1 MPSSQQYVYYLL
13 SDMAMLQLDDVI
25 YPQTGETRC
34 NATAIRQAARHITR
48 FYDAALAGTGLRGT
62 QYTTLLFLSR
72 QGPMTIGRLA
82 EAMVMDRTTV
92 GHLVKPLERD
102 GLLHIAPDPN
112 DRRSRQISV
121 TDDGQQRVRD
131 GFAAWE
137 QAQRVFEA
145 GFGTENAQRMR
156 KMMAAIV
163 ATELP
168 LD

>member
-1 MPSSQQYVYYLL
+1 MPQF
-13 SDMAMLQLDDVI
+13 DDVT

-34 NATAIRQAARHITR
+34 NSTAIRQAARHMTR

-72 QGPMTIGRLA
+72 QGPMPVGRLA

-102 GLLHIAPDPN
+102 GLLRIAPDPH
-112 DRRSRQISV
+112 DRRSRTV
-121 TDDGQQRVRD
+121 TVTEEGMRRVRD
-131 GFAAWE
+131 GYAAWE
-137 QAQRVFEA
+137 KAQGVFEA
-145 GFGTENAQRMR
+145 NFGTENAQQMR
-156 KMMAAIV
+156 KIMAAVV
-163 ATELP
+163 ATQLP

>member
-1 MPSSQQYVYYLL
+1 M
-13 SDMAMLQLDDVI
+13 
-25 YPQTGETRC
+25 
-34 NATAIRQAARHITR
+34 
-48 FYDAALAGTGLRGT
+48 RGT

-72 QGPMTIGRLA
+72 QGLMTIGQLA

-102 GLLHIAPDPN
+102 GLLRITPDPN
-112 DRRSRQISV
+112 DRRSRQICV
-121 TDDGQQRVRD
+121 TTDGHKRLRD

-145 GFGTENAQRMR
+145 GFGTENAEQMR
-156 KMMAAIV
+156 KTMAKVV